1 MLHYGLEIRCPC
13 FFQQPTAKPPGK
25 RLIERKLFL
34 LCGLAYGFVEHKES
48 DLAALE
54 QKQYV
59 IIGNGIAGTT
69 AAQTLRK
76 NDPNC
81 SIFLITDEPYPLYN
95 RVSLP
100 RFLQG
105 VLTEQKV
112 MIRNLEWHEQQGI
125 TLLTETSATAIDTE
139 GHAVTFQD
147 GRTLPY
153 TALLVATGGRAN
165 PLTVP
170 GAAGTRFIFNFVTL
184 DDTKAIIERALE
196 SRCAVT
202 TGGSFIG
209 YEMTEGFNVRKLH
222 VTWLI
227 RGPRWLRTVL
237 DEEGGALVDD
247 IARRHGVEVVHGEE
261 IREVVADQG
270 VPKQVITTS
279 GKTYDAD
286 VVGVGL
292 GITLSTGILR
302 DTPVACKSG
311 IIVNEYL
318 ETNVP
323 GVYSAGDVAEFYDP
337 VIERHHTMGTWD
349 NAMAHGR
356 IAGINMAGGHEPYID
371 VPTYTS
377 PLFDTNIAV
386 IGTAESNNPELTS
399 ISRTMID
406 ERGERNYRKFFF
418 RGNRLVGSVF
428 VGSPKGRKKIV
439 EIIRVGQE
447 FATQAEREGLFD
459 VR

>member
-1 MLHYGLEIRCPC
+1 
-13 FFQQPTAKPPGK
+13 
-25 RLIERKLFL
+25 
-34 LCGLAYGFVEHKES
+34 
-48 DLAALE
+48 
-54 QKQYV
+54 
-59 IIGNGIAGTT
+59 
-69 AAQTLRK
+69 
-76 NDPNC
+76 
-81 SIFLITDEPYPLYN
+81 
-95 RVSLP
+95 
-100 RFLQG
+100 
-105 VLTEQKV
+105 
-112 MIRNLEWHEQQGI
+112 MIRNLEWHDQQGI
-125 TLLTETSATAIDTE
+125 TLLTETTAKAIDTE
-139 GHAVTFQD
+139 GRTVTLHD
-147 GRTLPY
+147 GRTLPF

-170 GAAGTRFIFNFVTL
+170 GAAGTRFVFNFVTL

-227 RGPRWLRTVL
+227 RGPRWLRATL

-247 IARRHGVEVVHGEE
+247 IARRHGVDVVHGEE

-270 VPKQVITTS
+270 VPKQIITTS

-286 VVGVGL
+286 VIGVGL

-302 DTPVACKSG
+302 GTPVVCKSG
-311 IIVNEYL
+311 IVVNEYL
-318 ETNVP
+318 ETSVP

-356 IAGINMAGGHEPYID
+356 IAAINMAGGHEPYID

-386 IGTAESNNPELTS
+386 IGIAESTNPELTS
-399 ISRTMID
+399 ISRTMTD

-428 VGSPKGRKKIV
+428 VGSPKGRKKVV

>member
-1 MLHYGLEIRCPC
+1 
-13 FFQQPTAKPPGK
+13 
-25 RLIERKLFL
+25 
-34 LCGLAYGFVEHKES
+34 
-48 DLAALE
+48 LAAPDT
-54 QKQYV
+54 KHYV

-69 AAQTLRK
+69 AAHTLRK
-76 NDPNC
+76 NDTGC
-81 SIFLITDEPYPLYN
+81 SITLITDEPYPLYN
-95 RVSLP
+95 RVALP

-105 VLTEQKV
+105 VITEPKV
-112 MIRNLEWHEQQGI
+112 MMRTLEWHEQQGI
-125 TLLTETSATAIDTE
+125 TFLPETTATAIDTE
-139 GHAVTFQD
+139 GRAITLHN

-165 PLTVP
+165 PLRVP

-184 DDTKAIIERALE
+184 DDTKEIIARALE
-196 SRCAVT
+196 SHSAVT

-227 RGPRWLRTVL
+227 RAPRWLRTTL
-237 DEEGGALVDD
+237 DDEGGALVDD
-247 IARRHGVEVVHGEE
+247 IARRHGVDVVHGEE
-261 IREVVADQG
+261 IREVVAEQD

-279 GKTYDAD
+279 GKSYDAD
-286 VVGVGL
+286 VIGVGL
-292 GITLSTGILR
+292 GLTLSTGILNN
-302 DTPVACKSG
+302 TPVICKSG
-311 IIVNEYL
+311 IIVNEYM

-323 GVYSAGDVAEFYDP
+323 GVYAAGDVAEFYDP
-337 VIERHHTMGTWD
+337 IIGRHHTMGTWD
-349 NAMAHGR
+349 NALAHGR

-399 ISRTMID
+399 ISRTETG
-406 ERGERNYRKFFF
+406 ERGEKNYRKFFF
-418 RGNRLVGSVF
+418 QGHRLVGSVF
-428 VGSPKGRKKIV
+428 IGSPKGRKKIV
-439 EIIRVGQE
+439 EIIRAGQE
-447 FATQAEREGLFD
+447 FPTQADREGLFD